1 MLEFFSSKIVNNRF
15 HVDNE
20 KGESGI
26 GYDMIIGRDLMVQ
39 LGLMA
44 NFKCQVLQWDG
55 ATVLMKEYISFLGK
69 YDITKHD
76 MRKVVMQTS

>member
-1 MLEFFSSKIVNNRF
+1 MITGYYLKVKI
-15 HVDNE
+15 
-20 KGESGI
+20 
-26 GYDMIIGRDLMVQ
+26 
-39 LGLMA
+39 GLTA
-44 NFKCQVLQWDG
+44 DFKRQVLQWDC